1 VPLNDLVQQVV
12 EVTRARWSDIPHM
25 RGVVIDTRTDL
36 TRNLPVIMGVENEIR
51 DALTNLVFNAVDAMS
66 DGGALTLRTRTGEF
80 GRVIVE
86 VSDTGVGMDETT
98 RRRCL
103 EPFFTTKG
111 ERGTGLGL
119 AMVYGMVQRHSADMD
134 IESVVGRGTTVSL
147 SFAAAVSAAPSEAVT
162 EHVVPTGLRILV
174 VDDDPLLLRSLR
186 ETLESDG
193 HVIET
198 ASGGRE
204 GIDRFREAKE
214 EGRVFNVVLTDL
226 GMPFVDGRQVAT
238 AIKACS
244 PATPIIMLT
253 GWGQRLVAEGD
264 MPAHV
269 NIVLSKPPKLRDL
282 REALGK
288 SCASANG

>member
-1 VPLNDLVQQVV
+1 
-12 EVTRARWSDIPHM
+12 
-25 RGVVIDTRTDL
+25 
-36 TRNLPVIMGVENEIR
+36 
-51 DALTNLVFNAVDAMS
+51 
-66 DGGALTLRTRTGEF
+66 
-80 GRVIVE
+80 
-86 VSDTGVGMDETT
+86 
-98 RRRCL
+98 
-103 EPFFTTKG
+103 
-111 ERGTGLGL
+111 
-119 AMVYGMVQRHSADMD
+119 
-134 IESVVGRGTTVSL
+134 
-147 SFAAAVSAAPSEAVT
+147 
-162 EHVVPTGLRILV
+162 LRILV